1 MNVNYSCL
9 LELELNFELV
19 HERCELVQHCQLVG
33 LDVQMLCLKWLE
45 PTIVSSHDKI
55 ETLHWTTTYIL
66 PSNHHCKSEYDK
78 NTKENKNVF
87 ISGNRF
93 FNSFN
98 SVYKISIYFCYRV
111 LLFSP
116 QIIPT
121 MIEIS
126 LPFQVFKYALD
137 TLLNIISCYYT
148 CCTYRL
154 TSDCW

>member
-93 FNSFN
+93 L
-98 SVYKISIYFCYRV
+98 IV
-111 LLFSP
+111 LILYIRKAYNFV
-116 QIIPT
+116 
-121 MIEIS
+121 IE
-126 LPFQVFKYALD
+126 
-137 TLLNIISCYYT
+137 CYYFPHK
-148 CCTYRL
+148 
-154 TSDCW
+154 